1 MTARRPVAFDHTH
14 EQATETYDGFMSKL
28 DKIKLNASY
37 TGSQIDALLAGKS
50 DITHNHDSAYAPITH
65 THDDRYYTETEM
77 NSLLSGKSD
86 TTHNHDATYATLSH
100 THDDRYYTES
110 ETTTLLGGYLPLTGG
125 TLTGPLQI
133 NSVNTGDTLLRFAT
147 DRPWKFWQKYDDG
160 STALILSPENDVK
173 VFEIRSQ
180 DDTKGVSIRP
190 YNTGSS
196 IYIDGGIVWHA
207 GNDGTGSTLDA
218 DLLDGQHASYFQSL
232 LVSGTNIK
240 TINGSSVLG
249 AGDLVVSATVDWSQV
264 FDDSGTYRG
273 YKAKSG
279 SSTGYMRTPSDGLLP
294 NVSSAS
300 GSGYVGTPSWPFLN
314 IYGINIYQDG
324 NKVLAIAGQETTD
337 PRTLKMSDGTI
348 IKWGTITTA
357 ILACSTA
364 VGGLYRMASDQTL
377 TFDTSYPFT
386 VEPTVVVVLKYAS
399 GYMWAV
405 LRSASTTNFT
415 YNILSSVS
423 VTSGVPWQLRYFA
436 IGR

>member
-1 MTARRPVAFDHTH
+1 MTARRTVAFDHTH

-86 TTHNHDATYATLSH
+86 TTHNHDATYAPLSH
-100 THDDRYYTES
+100 THDDRYYTEAEIITLLSGKSDTTHTHDDRYYTES
-110 ETTTLLGGYLPLTGG
+110 EMTTLLAGK
-125 TLTGPLQI
+125 
-133 NSVNTGDTLLRFAT
+133 SDTSHTHDTRYYTETEMDSFLSGKQAT
-147 DRPWKFWQKYDDG
+147 
-160 STALILSPENDVK
+160 
-173 VFEIRSQ
+173 
-180 DDTKGVSIRP
+180 
-190 YNTGSS
+190 
-196 IYIDGGIVWHA
+196 
-207 GNDGTGSTLDA
+207 
-218 DLLDGQHASYFQSL
+218 

-240 TINGSSVLG
+240 TINGSSILG
-249 AGDLVVSATVDWSQV
+249 SGDLVVSATVDWSQV

-273 YKAKSG
+273 YMAKSG
-279 SSTGYMRTPSDGLLP
+279 SSTGYMRTPSEGLLP

-300 GSGYVGTPSWPFLN
+300 GSGYVGTPAWPFLN

-357 ILACSTA
+357 TLTCSTA
-364 VGGLYRMASDQTL
+364 VGGLYRLASDLTL
-377 TFDTSYPFT
+377 TFDTSFPFT
-386 VEPTVVVVLKYAS
+386 VEPTVVVVLKYGS

-423 VTSGVPWQLRYFA
+423 VGSGVPWQLRYFA